1 MTTISNFFKCE
12 DAYLFRSFLDSAGID
27 GYVLD
32 ENFSQW
38 FWYYSQTVGGI
49 RVVVADE
56 DAEQAKKLFIE
67 YNESIKTAPFVE
79 RPVRAWPIM
88 ALLSIWAGFPLIL
101 FGRKPNTEDQHDT
114 DSEI

>member
-1 MTTISNFFKCE
+1 MTTISNFFRCE
-12 DAYLFRSFLDSAGID
+12 DAYLFRSFLDSAGIN

-38 FWYYSQTVGGI
+38 FWYYSHTVGGI

-56 DAEQAKKLFIE
+56 DAKQAEQLFIE
-67 YNESIKTAPFVE
+67 YNESMKTTPFVE

-88 ALLSIWAGFPLIL
+88 VLLSLCAGFPLIL
-101 FGRKPNTEDQHDT
+101 FGRKSNSESQHDA
-114 DSEI
+114 DPEI